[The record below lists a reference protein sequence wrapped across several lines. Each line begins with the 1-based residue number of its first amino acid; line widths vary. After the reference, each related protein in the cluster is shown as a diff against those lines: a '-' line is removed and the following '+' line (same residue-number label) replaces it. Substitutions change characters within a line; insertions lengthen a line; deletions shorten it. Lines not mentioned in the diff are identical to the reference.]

1 MSENNT
7 IIDTGFTDRQGSNLN
22 RRKLTI
28 ISQNPEEMIVQ
39 VDRADSDFVT
49 VPSSPIT
56 SADLNA
62 IITKINQL
70 TTDVTE
76 KTGTVITI
84 NGQAQ
89 ATYELNNKVDK
100 NTFETEISGI
110 ENYYGLLGN
119 NLSNLINNET
129 KITNSVGGAAF
140 GLNANSTAQG
150 AFQFGAGT
158 NNTPNSLQIGSE
170 NIYDANSRTLKTQS
184 ISINNKWTLNVS
196 AEGLEFVYNSNN

>member
-7 IIDTGFTDRQGSNLN
+7 ILNTGFTDRQGSNLN

-28 ISQNPEEMIVQ
+28 LSQTPEEMIVQ

-62 IITKINQL
+62 IIAKINQL
-70 TTDVTE
+70 TTDVTS
-76 KTGTVITI
+76 KTGTVIKI
-84 NGQAQ
+84 GDQAQ

-100 NTFETEISGI
+100 NTFDTKISEI
-110 ENYYGLLGN
+110 ENNYNTLEGNLN
-119 NLSNLINNET
+119 NLITNTT

-140 GLNANSTAQG
+140 GLNANSTAEG

-158 NNTPNSLQIGSE
+158 NTTPNSLQIGMD
-170 NIYDANSRTLKTQS
+170 NIYEANSHTLKVQKV
-184 ISINNKWTLNVS
+184 SINNKWTILVS
-196 AEGLEFVYNSNN
+196 SDGLEFVYNSNS

>member
-7 IIDTGFTDRQGSNLN
+7 VVDTGFTDRQGSNLN

-28 ISQNPEEMIVQ
+28 ISQTPEEMIVQ
-39 VDRADSDFVT
+39 VERADSDFVT

-76 KTGTVITI
+76 KTGTVITV

-89 ATYELNNKVDK
+89 ATYELTNKADSTDLQSEITNRK
-100 NTFETEISGI
+100 NQYEAFEGI
-110 ENYYGLLGN
+110 LN
-119 NLSNLINNET
+119 NLINNT
-129 KITNSVGGAAF
+129 THIANLAGGAAF
-140 GLNANSTAQG
+140 GLNANSTAEG

-158 NNTPNSLQIGSE
+158 NETPKSLQIGAD
-170 NIYDANSRTLKTQS
+170 NIYEANSHTLKVQK
-184 ISINNKWTLNVS
+184 ISINDKWTILVS
-196 AEGLEFVYNSNN
+196 SEGLEFVYNSNS